1 MTKISKVMVA
11 ALLLGSMIVGV
22 SGCKKEGPAERAGKE
37 IDKSVEKAGKEIDK
51 AGAKL
56 NDVINEIKK

>member
-1 MTKISKVMVA
+1 MMKMSKILVCV
-11 ALLLGSMIVGV
+11 LLASTIAGV

-37 IDKSVEKAGKEIDK
+37 IDKTVGKAGKEIDK

-56 NDVINEIKK
+56 NDVIKEMKK